1 MLKMTTKDNKF
12 VIFDRGRILKFDK
25 SYDAWAY
32 VFLAREIR
40 EKVDMGPRS
49 LYPVRSLNPV
59 PERRRTKEKRLS
71 IDFPEVMSHVASRAS
86 GACPTTLCDTKVDGG
101 GKRVVFK

>member
-1 MLKMTTKDNKF
+1 MLKMQTIGGKF

-32 VFLAREIR
+32 VVLAREIR

-59 PERRRTKEKRLS
+59 PERRKKNV
-71 IDFPEVMSHVASRAS
+71 IFV
-86 GACPTTLCDTKVDGG
+86 
-101 GKRVVFK
+101 